1 MAKGAVV
8 VFESTVYPGVTEEVC
23 GTELA
28 TASGLV
34 CGRDFFLG
42 YSPERVNPGDKEH
55 RVDEITKIVAGQT
68 PEVTAKLEEIYGN
81 VTRGGVFTARNIKT
95 AEAAKVIEN
104 AQRDINIAFI
114 NEVAQI
120 FQNLGLSTQDVLDA
134 AMTKWNFLPF
144 KPGLVGGHCIG
155 VDPFYLAHCAK
166 EAGHNPEIILAG
178 RRINDDMGRFIAKRI
193 NSILRQE
200 DKEDKDSKD
209 KTARVLVLGL
219 TFKENVPDLRNS
231 KVIDIIRHLVELGH
245 DVTVHD
251 PLADATEAKKL
262 YGVDLCAEEDVSK
275 MRGDGVYDCVVGAV
289 AHDLYCH
296 FTTESFA
303 GMVASGGLVADIKGL
318 WRHINLPEGVRR
330 WNL

>member
-1 MAKGAVV
+1 
-8 VFESTVYPGVTEEVC
+8 
-23 GTELA
+23 
-28 TASGLV
+28 
-34 CGRDFFLG
+34 
-42 YSPERVNPGDKEH
+42 
-55 RVDEITKIVAGQT
+55 
-68 PEVTAKLEEIYGN
+68 
-81 VTRGGVFTARNIKT
+81 
-95 AEAAKVIEN
+95 
-104 AQRDINIAFI
+104 
-114 NEVAQI
+114 
-120 FQNLGLSTQDVLDA
+120 VLDA

-178 RRINDDMGRFIAKRI
+178 RRINDGMGRFIAKRI
-193 NSILRQE
+193 NSVLRQE

-209 KTARVLVLGL
+209 KTARILVFGL

-231 KVIDIIRHLVELGH
+231 KVIDVIRHLRDLGH

-262 YGVDLCAEEDVSK
+262 YGVDLCAEEDISK
-275 MRGDGVYDCVVGAV
+275 MRGDGAYDCVVGAV
-289 AHDLYCH
+289 AHDLYGN

-303 GMVASGGLVADIKGL
+303 RMVASGGLVADIKGL